1 MISFDR
7 RTRRVLRRIYWSDRR
22 GITWAELSR
31 LYGDDASVFLLESLT
46 KELYIV
52 TKCGDEL
59 VSEFGFRFVRDP
71 ESLRAFITPK
81 GRDLL
86 ERASFDFWKFIIPL
100 LISVVS
106 LLVSLA
112 GLRAGQ

>member
-1 MISFDR
+1 MIVFDR
-7 RTRRVLRRIYWSDRR
+7 RTRRVLRRIYWCDRR
-22 GITWAELSR
+22 GITWAELAR
-31 LYGDDASVFLLESLT
+31 LYGEDSGTFLLESLT

-59 VSEFGFRFVRDP
+59 VNEFGPDFIRNP
-71 ESLRAFITPK
+71 ETLRAFITPK

-100 LISVVS
+100 LISVIS
-106 LLVSLA
+106 LLVSL
-112 GLRAGQ
+112 LRPQSWQ